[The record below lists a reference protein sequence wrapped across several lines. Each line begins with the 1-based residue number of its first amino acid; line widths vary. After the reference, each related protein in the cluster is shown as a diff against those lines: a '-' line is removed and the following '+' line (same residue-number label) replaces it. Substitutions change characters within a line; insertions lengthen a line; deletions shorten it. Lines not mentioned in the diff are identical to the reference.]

1 MLRQRVLWN
10 RNLMIHTAWISLGMS
25 GRPGSPLPLR
35 KTLWVSP
42 IPQSAPRNSAVLL
55 LSSTSSQYAYQ
66 YGVA

>member
-10 RNLMIHTAWISLGMS
+10 RNLMTHTAWISPGMS

-42 IPQSAPRNSAVLL
+42 IPQSAPSNSAVLAIL
-55 LSSTSSQYAYQ
+55 ATIIY
-66 YGVA
+66 